1 MEIVNLI
8 KKFFINYLEET
19 FQNIEIISSLHSK
32 TEIENILQHL
42 DSEIN
47 FALTS
52 DIDTF
57 LPHYEE
63 LGKIFFQ
70 NKVSLIVIINIL
82 EKLNTDIL
90 YAINHKQIDYDEN
103 TFLTRIEYLIQSIS
117 KGYFQSTINE
127 IINAIKKEHI
137 FFEIDINSFQNWYE
151 KFLNYL
157 LNNTNEENILIYEE
171 SECFKW
177 INSLDFKLL
186 TQACSIDTKNEIILN
201 SEKIFEIARE
211 IVFYKN
217 KNDFKNAYNFLIL
230 LDQKIN
236 ILNNMLKNISIKFL
250 NEKKEYFFKL
260 FADLI
265 IFKKEFTYF
274 LVFSL
279 KPSIKITRK
288 QDINE
293 VMLDIFKLTKQKV
306 KSLNYDF
313 TGIIDDSSSMNFI
326 ISYKEKK
333 QIENIFNFIVKTIE
347 NVKDKSLVLNIPEFY
362 VRATNTEMFS
372 GLSPDI
378 LKKISFIMTKEI
390 LNIPYYHFQEHEAKK
405 LIKKAKEEIKI
416 NKKIQKTI
424 QNKEI
429 ELFFQPI
436 VHIKGNQKNLEYCE
450 VLSRISYQNKK
461 IDMQKFIDYVVE
473 ENFTDDF
480 DKLVFEKLITLVPNI
495 AKYLKGGSV
504 NIFPSSFLNT
514 DVLDLLQLALEKFK
528 KFNLTFILEITE
540 YNLFRCYS
548 LIKRLKDEY
557 PNTLEIAI
565 DDFGSGYSSFSTLL
579 KLSKNNLLNIIK
591 IDESITKDILKEEL
605 NFDILKMSLEIAKK
619 LNKKVIIEYIENQEI
634 ENKIKER
641 DPQENCVNPERV
653 VK

>member
-1 MEIVNLI
+1 
-8 KKFFINYLEET
+8 
-19 FQNIEIISSLHSK
+19 
-32 TEIENILQHL
+32 
-42 DSEIN
+42 
-47 FALTS
+47 
-52 DIDTF
+52 
-57 LPHYEE
+57 
-63 LGKIFFQ
+63 
-70 NKVSLIVIINIL
+70 
-82 EKLNTDIL
+82 
-90 YAINHKQIDYDEN
+90 
-103 TFLTRIEYLIQSIS
+103 
-117 KGYFQSTINE
+117 
-127 IINAIKKEHI
+127 
-137 FFEIDINSFQNWYE
+137 
-151 KFLNYL
+151 
-157 LNNTNEENILIYEE
+157 
-171 SECFKW
+171 
-177 INSLDFKLL
+177 
-186 TQACSIDTKNEIILN
+186 
-201 SEKIFEIARE
+201 
-211 IVFYKN
+211 
-217 KNDFKNAYNFLIL
+217 
-230 LDQKIN
+230 
-236 ILNNMLKNISIKFL
+236 
-250 NEKKEYFFKL
+250 
-260 FADLI
+260 
-265 IFKKEFTYF
+265 

-279 KPSIKITRK
+279 KPSIKIIRK

-293 VMLDIFKLTKQKV
+293 IMLDIFKLTKQKV

-362 VRATNTEMFS
+362 LRATNTEMFS

-390 LNIPYYHFQEHEAKK
+390 LDIPYYHFQEHEAKK

-495 AKYLKGGSV
+495 AKYLKGVSV

-634 ENKIKER
+634 ENKIKEISN
-641 DPQENCVNPERV
+641 DFYGQGFLYSEAIPLEKIKEL
-653 VK
+653 KF